1 MIRIES
7 NPRAT
12 ATSPVWRGCAGA
24 LCMLLSSAAL
34 ADMHALI
41 VQGLGGEEGYT
52 EQFNATAEAL
62 RRASQSLGG
71 AQVTTLAGETATREK
86 ILAQFRMLAKTL
98 KADDRVAVYFIGHG
112 SYDGYEFKFN
122 IPGPDLTGAELAK
135 SLDALPAKNQLV
147 VLTGSASGAVAD
159 ALKKASRVVITATR
173 SGNERN
179 VTYFVTAL
187 AQAIDNAASDVDKN
201 GRITVQEAFDAA
213 NRAVKDHYEREKR
226 LASEHPRLEG
236 ELAARFTLA
245 QLGAAGAAGAGAV
258 SAAQP
263 ERERLNSQI
272 EELRLRKDGMSE
284 AQYAAELERL
294 LLELAQ
300 LEERLEQGGGA
311 P

>member
-7 NPRAT
+7 NPPAT
-12 ATSPVWRGCAGA
+12 ATSPVWRGCAGT

-34 ADMHALI
+34 ADMHTLI
-41 VQGLGGEEGYT
+41 VQGLGGEEAYA
-52 EQFNATAEAL
+52 EQFNATAETL
-62 RRASQSLGG
+62 RSASQSLGG
-71 AQVTTLAGETATREK
+71 AHLTTLAGESATREK
-86 ILAQFRMLAKTL
+86 ILAQFRTLAKTL

-122 IPGPDLTGAELAK
+122 IPGPDLAGADLAK

-159 ALKKASRVVITATR
+159 ALKKDSRVVITATR

-187 AQAIDNAASDVDKN
+187 AEAINNAASDVDKN
-201 GRITVQEAFDAA
+201 GRITAQEAFDAA

-236 ELAARFTLA
+236 ELAARFTVA
-245 QLGAAGAAGAGAV
+245 QLGAGAAGAGTV
-258 SAAQP
+258 VAAQP

-284 AQYAAELERL
+284 AQYTAELEGL
-294 LLELAQ
+294 LLQLAQ

-311 P
+311 Q